1 VRGRYGG
8 LCSLEKLKAQKL
20 KLKKMDPRSWAGMTK
35 RGVTGMTEKRC
46 HSRESGNPESAFAKN
61 LKMP

>member
-20 KLKKMDPRSWAGMTK
+20 KLKKMDPRSWAGMTGK
-35 RGVTGMTEKRC
+35 EAKAGIYGLHKLWTPAFAGVTGGV
-46 HSRESGNPESAFAKN
+46 SRG
-61 LKMP
+61 